1 MVILYKRTI
10 IASSVIAI
18 AFVLGAIICEMI
30 VFPHNLLLQNFMVGI
45 ACSLLVVI
53 ITTILQYNH
62 EHKRV
67 FSDYV
72 ASLRKLILHLSFVYP
87 DLEDMH
93 EEETYNKLYHELDQ
107 SFESLVNWDEQLV
120 WFSADKKKKQEKT
133 KSLYTKMWMDF
144 TKGFCKSKESA
155 VLALVRHPN
164 YLQLIEAAKDML
176 SDKIDRKLIDM
187 CLDVATSVTQEK
199 TSELCSEASESSSEM
214 KETEI
219 TLDS

>member
-18 AFVLGAIICEMI
+18 VSVIGAIICEMI

-62 EHKRV
+62 EHRRV
-67 FSDYV
+67 FSDYA

-93 EEETYNKLYHELDQ
+93 EENTYNKFYHELDQ
-107 SFESLVNWDEQLV
+107 SFESLVNWDKQLD
-120 WFSADKKKKQEKT
+120 WFSVDKKKKQEKIR
-133 KSLYTKMWMDF
+133 SLYTKMWIDF
-144 TKGFCKSKESA
+144 TKGFCKSKGSA
-155 VLALVRHPN
+155 VQELVLHPN
-164 YLQLIEAAKDML
+164 YLQLVEATKDIL
-176 SDKIDRKLIDM
+176 NDKTDRKLIDM
-187 CLDVATSVTQEK
+187 CLDAALSVTREE
-199 TSELCSEASESSSEM
+199 TSELCSEVSESSSEM

-219 TLDS
+219 T